1 MRNDTPRPTESEG
14 DSNDASSSMRGMAAH
29 IAASGPTPPA
39 YPNQYGSVPNA
50 QQFSFMDP
58 NVMMMNSAAA
68 TIAAVAASAVHQMAQ
83 GKNGQSGVNG
93 STSLVPP
100 ALVAALQ
107 GARGNQLVPTHSAG
121 NTAVHPHVAAL
132 FGSAA
137 CGQLQMQNS
146 VVAAPVPSQ
155 FHHSLSSADSAST
168 LHPSTA
174 AAAHAAAGSMS
185 NVLLPS
191 MQTWNLVQLGKKTM
205 GRVSYR
211 DVWEIANLCL
221 ILSIQCRATP
231 QLVTAV
237 ESASPTICGLA
248 SIRF

>member
-1 MRNDTPRPTESEG
+1 
-14 DSNDASSSMRGMAAH
+14 MRGMAAH
-29 IAASGPTPPA
+29 IAASGSAPPA
-39 YPNQYGSVPNA
+39 YPNQYGSVPNT

-58 NVMMMNSAAA
+58 NVMMMSSAAA
-68 TIAAVAASAVHQMAQ
+68 TIAAVAASAVHQMTQ
-83 GKNGQSGVNG
+83 GKNGQSGANGG

-107 GARGNQLVPTHSAG
+107 GARGNQLVPAHSAV

-132 FGSAA
+132 LGAAA

-146 VVAAPVPSQ
+146 VGAAHVPSQ
-155 FHHSLSSADSAST
+155 RHQALSPADSPST

-174 AAAHAAAGSMS
+174 AAAHAAAAFTSGSMP

-191 MQTWNLVQLGKKTM
+191 MQTWNLEQLGKKTM

-248 SIRF
+248 SGRC